1 MIVWRMQAVRATL
14 TVVCLS
20 ACLPTWAQRRPTPAP
35 FTSQVERCIIPA
47 ADYHGVNQHILRAIL
62 RVESGL
68 RPGIVSGNTNG
79 TKDVGIGQINSM
91 HFRELAQVGVMPE
104 HLLNEC
110 VGTYVSAWYLRK
122 AMNKH
127 GNTWYGIAAYHS
139 ATPYYNNR
147 YQVLLR
153 NELIRSGALAGEILP
168 VPPLRTSGKDSSPR
182 KALSGPEATQVARM
196 PALILNE

>member
-1 MIVWRMQAVRATL
+1 MIVWRLHPVRTTL
-14 TVVCLS
+14 AVVCLA
-20 ACLPTWAQRRPTPAP
+20 ACLPTWAQRRPAPAP

-68 RPGIVSGNTNG
+68 RPSVVSGNTNG

-122 AMNKH
+122 AMSKH
-127 GNTWYGIAAYHS
+127 GNTWFGIAAYHS

-168 VPPLRTSGKDSSPR
+168 VPPMRPNGRESSPR
-182 KALSGPEATQVARM
+182 KAFPGPDATQVARM